1 MVHKTLSAIALKDI
15 YHGTL
20 YHLSHLEILR
30 QRPPGLRE
38 FVKIDVMLTLSI
50 YIYICLYILSIFDS
64 LSLSE
69 AVGDSV
75 EYRTICG

>member
-30 QRPPGLRE
+30 QRPPRLRE

-50 YIYICLYILSIFDS
+50 YIYIYYLSLT

-75 EYRTICG
+75 ESRTICG

>member
-38 FVKIDVMLTLSI
+38 FVKIDVMLTFRRVWNTQNNWTPQIIGL
-50 YIYICLYILSIFDS
+50 
-64 LSLSE
+64 
-69 AVGDSV
+69 G
-75 EYRTICG
+75 R

>member
-30 QRPPGLRE
+30 QRRPGLKE

-50 YIYICLYILSIFDS
+50 YIYIYVYILSIFDS

>member
-30 QRPPGLRE
+30 QRPPRLRE

-50 YIYICLYILSIFDS
+50 YIYILSIFDS

>member
-20 YHLSHLEILR
+20 YHLSHLELLR
-30 QRPPGLRE
+30 QRPPRLRE

-50 YIYICLYILSIFDS
+50 YIYIYIYIYVYIYY
-64 LSLSE
+64 LSLTLSLFLKL
-69 AVGDSV
+69 
-75 EYRTICG
+75 